1 MYVSCFLVGNKPPQ
15 DTLKGAQ
22 LSASD
27 SWRSSSYLA
36 TLGERFFIV
45 NFYSTMYVC
54 FFFSGLL
61 LLIGNCEVFSVR
73 FTEIILPT
81 RMVRN
86 PSGFF

>member
-15 DTLKGAQ
+15 DILKGAQ
-22 LSASD
+22 LSASV
-27 SWRSSSYLA
+27 SKRSSYLT
-36 TLGERFFIV
+36 TLGECFIV
-45 NFYSTMYVC
+45 NFYSAMYDI

-61 LLIGNCEVFSVR
+61 LFIGNCEVFSVR

-81 RMVRN
+81 GMVRK